1 MHYAADTDLPDV
13 MTSWT
18 TCAQVSALLSAIH
31 TLRLLTCLAALGNR
45 IEKWLKTPG
54 DILTFGPRAT
64 IGALVALPQRA
75 QAL

>member
-1 MHYAADTDLPDV
+1 MQCVVHEGLP
-13 MTSWT
+13 
-18 TCAQVSALLSAIH
+18 CH
-31 TLRLLTCLAALGNR
+31 AALGDR